1 MKIQSPNAP
10 NQVKR
15 GPGKRDPSP
24 VGVKKQT
31 LPRGERASGRKK
43 ITVRPRAIEF
53 LSSEI

>member
-15 GPGKRDPSP
+15 GPGKRGPSP